1 MALDQHTVSVPSG
14 ASPAYQDRTVVGS
27 LPGVANAAGAAGVT
41 VTTAVVMADLP
52 PNYTVLVNPGQG
64 CGCYVDGKT
73 NAGFNVH
80 LVPFSSTA
88 IVAAGAFDV
97 TVIA

>member
-52 PNYTVLVNPGQG
+52 PEYGVYVNPGQG
-64 CGCYVDGKT
+64 CAWFVDGKT
-73 NAGFNVH
+73 SSGFNVH
-80 LVPFSSTA
+80 LVPLTSTA
-88 IVAAGAFDV
+88 TIAAGTFDAV
-97 TVIA
+97 VVA